1 MLRVQSILAVE
12 LAIQNSPN
20 PHPQEHEILPYRVGL
35 NRRTMDD
42 ESSIGAHTA
51 DHHGDSSTAL
61 NTFESFRPAAL

>member
-12 LAIQNSPN
+12 LAIQNSPSS
-20 PHPQEHEILPYRVGL
+20 QEHEILPYRVGL